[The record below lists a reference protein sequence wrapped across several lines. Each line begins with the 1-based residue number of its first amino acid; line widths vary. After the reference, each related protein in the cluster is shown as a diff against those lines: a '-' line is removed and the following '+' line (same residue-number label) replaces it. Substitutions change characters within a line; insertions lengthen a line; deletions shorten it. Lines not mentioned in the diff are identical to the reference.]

1 MKETLHKCLQ
11 TATLKGNAL
20 PGRNS
25 SARAYTKM
33 GKLGNYLN
41 KSDMGRRVTTI
52 HTMKFSLF

>member
-11 TATLKGNAL
+11 TAILKGNAL
-20 PGRNS
+20 PGRNGG
-25 SARAYTKM
+25 ARAYTKM

-41 KSDMGRRVTTI
+41 KSDLGRRVTTI